1 MSTKV
6 ETLFV
11 LNHNEIGI
19 LLSALQ
25 LLTLRDETLIE
36 REHGSARVLYERLH
50 ECYVQYDSFDDN
62 QPYCGDA
69 SY

>member
-11 LNHNEIGI
+11 LNQNEIGI

-25 LLTLRDETLIE
+25 LLTLRDETSIA
-36 REHGSARVLYERLH
+36 REHGSASALYQRLH

-62 QPYCGDA
+62 QSYCGDA